1 MTARIRSRFAVSQ
14 IASIAMAETRI
25 AARAA
30 PGVLRH
36 LAPIVAWAT
45 AAIGLGAIV
54 GFAAVVLPP
63 LGAFGIVAMVAVLLL
78 WVMPEAPLVYP
89 ALIRKTFYVMLVVN
103 LCVPYYY
110 TVQFGD
116 LPWISARRIVAFAL
130 IMPFFL
136 ALASSSEVRRQITS
150 RLLASPL
157 ILICA
162 VGYLVMAIVSLPES
176 ELPGDSLSALVD
188 SLLEWYVP
196 FLAMIYV
203 VRDEKDIILVL
214 KVICFCALINSALG
228 VVEFYFKHRFLVD
241 VFPKRMLKSL
251 AQSNPTL
258 QNLLDGTGAW
268 RDGVFRA
275 TSTFLVP
282 LSFGEFEIIVIPI
295 ALFFAM
301 HRQGL
306 FERCLGLTVAISGI
320 VGIVV
325 SGSRGGYVGFLAS
338 MAAFVAI
345 WSIRKALSHRTS
357 LAPAL
362 VGTMGSIS
370 SVIVFALILF
380 WPRAHNMVLGGG
392 TEAASTEG
400 RWVQW
405 RAALPLI
412 ESNPITGH
420 GFVTGGFDIGSSI
433 DSYVISL
440 LVETGIPG
448 FVFFAGIVCLPI
460 WYGVRAYLTDLSESG
475 ALAGTLACS
484 FIAFT
489 LYRLVLSQRENHF
502 LIYCLLGIVVVLNYG
517 YQMKRAKEPRSLKAQ
532 RRTYSHPGEPGL
544 ETA

>member
-1 MTARIRSRFAVSQ
+1 
-14 IASIAMAETRI
+14 MAETRL

-30 PGVLRH
+30 PDVLRH
-36 LAPIVAWAT
+36 LAPFVAWAT

-63 LGAFGIVAMVAVLLL
+63 LAAFGIVAMVAVLLL
-78 WVMPEAPLVYP
+78 WVMPETPLVYP
-89 ALIRKTFYVMLVVN
+89 ALIRKTFYVMLIVN

-110 TVQFGD
+110 MVQFGS
-116 LPWISARRIVAFAL
+116 LPWISARRIVAFSL
-130 IMPFFL
+130 IMPFLL
-136 ALASSSEVRRQITS
+136 AVASSSEVRRRIAS

-162 VGYLVMAIVSLPES
+162 VGYLVMAILSLPDS
-176 ELPGDSLSALVD
+176 LLPGDSLSALVD
-188 SLLEWYVP
+188 ALLEWYVP
-196 FLAMIYV
+196 FVAMIYV
-203 VRDEKDIILVL
+203 VRDEKDIVRVL
-214 KVICFCALINSALG
+214 KVICLCALLNSALG

-241 VFPKRMLKSL
+241 VFPKGMLAAL
-251 AQSNPTL
+251 AQSNPML
-258 QNLLDGTGAW
+258 QSLVDGTASYRNGI
-268 RDGVFRA
+268 FRA

-295 ALFFAM
+295 AIFFAV

-306 FERCLGLTVAISGI
+306 FERCLGWTVAISGM
-320 VGIVV
+320 VGILV

-338 MAAFVAI
+338 TAAFVAI
-345 WSIRKALSHRTS
+345 WSIRKALNHRTS

-362 VGTMGSIS
+362 VGTMGAIS
-370 SVIVFALILF
+370 SVIVFALVLF

-392 TEAASTEG
+392 AEQASTEA
-400 RWVQW
+400 RWDQW
-405 RAALPLI
+405 QAALPLI
-412 ESNPITGH
+412 KSNPITGH

-440 LVETGIPG
+440 LVETGVPG
-448 FVFFAGIVCLPI
+448 LVFFAGIVCVPI
-460 WYGVRAYLTDLSESG
+460 WYGLRAYLTDLSESG
-475 ALAGTLACS
+475 AIAGTLACS

-517 YQMKRAKEPRSLKAQ
+517 YQMKRAKEPRSLRAQ
-532 RRTYSHPGEPGL
+532 RGTYSRPGERGL
-544 ETA
+544 KTA

>member
-1 MTARIRSRFAVSQ
+1 MTTRIGSRFAVSR
-14 IASIAMAETRI
+14 IASFAMAETRL

-63 LGAFGIVAMVAVLLL
+63 VGAFGIVAIVAVLLL
-78 WVMPEAPLVYP
+78 WVMPEAPLAYP
-89 ALIRKTFYVMLVVN
+89 PLIRKTFYVMLAVN

-110 TVQFGD
+110 TVQFGG

-130 IMPFFL
+130 IMPFLL
-136 ALASSSEVRRQITS
+136 AVASSSEVRRRIAS

-162 VGYLVMAIVSLPES
+162 VGYLVMAILSLPDS
-176 ELPGDSLSALVD
+176 LLPGDSLSALVD
-188 SLLEWYVP
+188 ALLEWYVP
-196 FLAMIYV
+196 FVAMIYV
-203 VRDEKDIILVL
+203 VRDEKDIVRVL
-214 KVICFCALINSALG
+214 KVICLCALLNSALG

-241 VFPKRMLKSL
+241 VFPRGMLAAL
-251 AQSNPTL
+251 AQSNPML
-258 QNLLDGTGAW
+258 QSLVDGTASYRNGI
-268 RDGVFRA
+268 FRA

-295 ALFFAM
+295 AIFFAV

-306 FERCLGLTVAISGI
+306 FERCLGWTVVISGM
-320 VGIVV
+320 VGILV

-338 MAAFVAI
+338 TAAFVAI
-345 WSIRKALSHRTS
+345 WSIRKALNHRTS

-362 VGTMGSIS
+362 VGTMGAIS
-370 SVIVFALILF
+370 SVIVFALVLF

-392 TEAASTEG
+392 AEQASTEA
-400 RWVQW
+400 RWDQW
-405 RAALPLI
+405 QAALPLI
-412 ESNPITGH
+412 KSNPITGH
-420 GFVTGGFDIGSSI
+420 GFAHGGFDIGSSI

-460 WYGVRAYLTDLSESG
+460 WYGVRAYLTDLSEAG
-475 ALAGTLACS
+475 ALGGTLACS
-484 FIAFT
+484 FVAFT
-489 LYRLVLSQRENHF
+489 FYRIVLSQRENHL

-517 YQMKRAKEPRSLKAQ
+517 YQMKRAKEPRSLRAR

>member
-1 MTARIRSRFAVSQ
+1 
-14 IASIAMAETRI
+14 
-25 AARAA
+25 
-30 PGVLRH
+30 
-36 LAPIVAWAT
+36 
-45 AAIGLGAIV
+45 
-54 GFAAVVLPP
+54 
-63 LGAFGIVAMVAVLLL
+63 LLL

-130 IMPFFL
+130 IMPFLL
-136 ALASSSEVRRQITS
+136 AVASSSEVRRRIAS
-150 RLLASPL
+150 RLLASSL

-162 VGYLVMAIVSLPES
+162 VGYLVMAILSIPES
-176 ELPGDSLSALVD
+176 LLPGESLSALVD
-188 SLLEWYVP
+188 SLLTWYLP
-196 FLAMIYV
+196 FVAMIYLI
-203 VRDEKDIILVL
+203 RDENDIVLVL
-214 KVICFCALINSALG
+214 KVICFCALLNSALG
-228 VVEFYFKHRFLVD
+228 VLEFRFEHRFLVD
-241 VFPKRMLKSL
+241 VFPKSMLASL
-251 AQSNPTL
+251 AESNPML
-258 QNLLDGTGAW
+258 QSLVDGTASYRNGI
-268 RDGVFRA
+268 FRA

-301 HRQGL
+301 HRQNF
-306 FERCLGLTVAISGI
+306 FERCLGWTVAISGI
-320 VGIVV
+320 VGILV
-325 SGSRGGYVGFLAS
+325 SGSRGAYVGFLVS
-338 MAAFVAI
+338 MATFVAI
-345 WSIRKALSHRTS
+345 WAIRKALNHRTS

-362 VGTMGSIS
+362 VGAMGAIS

-392 TEAASTEG
+392 AEQMSTQA
-400 RWVQW
+400 RWDQW

-420 GFVTGGFDIGSSI
+420 GFVTGGFDIASSI

-440 LVETGIPG
+440 LVETGVPG
-448 FVFFAGIVCLPI
+448 LVFFAGIVCLPI
-460 WYGVRAYLTDLSESG
+460 WYGVRGYLTDLSESG
-475 ALAGTLACS
+475 AIGGTLACS

-489 LYRLVLSQRENHF
+489 LYRLVLSERENHF

-517 YQMKRAKEPRSLKAQ
+517 YQMKRAKEPQSLRAQ
-532 RRTYSHPGEPGL
+532 RRTYSHPGERGL